1 MKKIKVLVN
10 NYASNEYIDF
20 LKKRFDVELITLE
33 NFTASKKLRG
43 EVHLSLFTGGA
54 DVNPDIY
61 GEQKGKYTY
70 IDKDRDKLEK
80 EMFHLAMYRH
90 ILNLGIC
97 RGAQFLTAMSGGRL
111 IQHVNGHTKSHLMTM
126 SNSYQLEV
134 TSTHHQMM
142 YPFELD
148 SDKFSLIGWST
159 YFNSTTYLDGNN
171 EEMKLDEK
179 FLEPEIVFYKNTN
192 SLAIQG
198 HPEFAGANPEFVE
211 TALNL
216 IEEYIK

>member
-1 MKKIKVLVN
+1 MKKIKVLIN
-10 NYASNEYIDF
+10 KYASNEYIEF
-20 LKKRFDVELITLE
+20 LKKRFEVELVTLE
-33 NFTASKKLRG
+33 EFSTSKKLRG
-43 EVHLSLFTGGA
+43 EVNLSLFTGGA

-61 GEQKGKYTY
+61 GELKGKHTY
-70 IDKDRDKLEK
+70 IDKDRDILEK
-80 EMFHLAMYRH
+80 EMFNLGMYRH

-111 IQHVNGHTKSHLMTM
+111 IQHVSGHTKSHLVTL

-142 YPFELD
+142 YPFELN
-148 SDKFSLIGWST
+148 SDKFDLIGWST

-171 EEMKLDEK
+171 EEMKLDEN

-198 HPEFAGANPEFVE
+198 HPEFTGASADFVE
-211 TALNL
+211 TSLNL
-216 IEEYIK
+216 IEEYLK